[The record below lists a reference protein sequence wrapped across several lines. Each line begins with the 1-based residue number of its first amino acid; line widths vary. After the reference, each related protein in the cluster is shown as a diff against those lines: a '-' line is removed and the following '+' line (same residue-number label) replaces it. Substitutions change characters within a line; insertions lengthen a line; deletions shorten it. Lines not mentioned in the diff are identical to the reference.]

1 MIVWPACCSDAESAV
16 PLWRLQIFYHL
27 QKVNLAACNAIE
39 VLLLF
44 HHPKKQIWER
54 PIWYL
59 GNTPIYFSYS
69 LENVDQIIPA
79 TDFSYNDIIGYII
92 GGFIIFG

>member
-1 MIVWPACCSDAESAV
+1 MCCSDAESAA

-27 QKVNLAACNAIE
+27 QKVNLAACKAIG

-44 HHPKKQIWER
+44 RHPIKQIWER
-54 PIWYL
+54 PIWYVDL

-69 LENVDQIIPA
+69 LENVDQIIPG
-79 TDFSYNDIIGYII
+79 TDFSYDDIIGCII
-92 GGFIIFG
+92 GGFIIFV